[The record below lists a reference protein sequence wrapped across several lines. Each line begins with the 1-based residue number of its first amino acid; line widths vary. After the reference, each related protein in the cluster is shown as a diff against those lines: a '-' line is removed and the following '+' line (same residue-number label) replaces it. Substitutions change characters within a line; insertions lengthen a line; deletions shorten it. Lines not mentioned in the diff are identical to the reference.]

1 MPCAYVYWPSS
12 MIIEKR
18 TLKLKNMKKKKGGNT
33 WRVHGFKASLENQQ
47 TQARVVHAS
56 GVQFVQ
62 RMKHAAL
69 QQLAQDQ
76 EEKSEPDVGVE
87 A

>member
-1 MPCAYVYWPSS
+1 M
-12 MIIEKR
+12 
-18 TLKLKNMKKKKGGNT
+18 
-33 WRVHGFKASLENQQ
+33 KASLDNQQ